1 MNSENILLNDWHPVA
16 TAASLE
22 ENALISVVLL
32 DQPLVIW
39 RAGETLC
46 AWHDSCVH
54 RGTKLSLGK
63 VVDGDCVQCPYHGWI
78 YNSHGRCVHIP
89 AMPDHKPSKRAQLKT
104 YSVQEK
110 YGWIWVCLGQPKND
124 VAEFPEWDKTE
135 FRKLFCGPYQVN
147 TSGPRVIENF
157 LDVSHFPYVHE
168 NILGTQAETAIA
180 DYKVTTGRNGVK
192 ASNVQVYQPD
202 PYGTGQGDTVAYTYL
217 APRPLTAYLLKESEG
232 PQFSI
237 LLAVTPHTETE
248 CTAFMWMTMN
258 YGHDIPEKELVDWQ
272 DSIFA
277 QDKPIVESQQP
288 KRLPLD
294 PKAELSM
301 RSDKTAVSYRR
312 WLAKLGMTYSVE
324 PPNPAL

>member
-124 VAEFPEWDKTE
+124 VAEFPEWIRQSFANCSAGRIKLIPAGLGH
-135 FRKLFCGPYQVN
+135 RKLFRCL
-147 TSGPRVIENF
+147 SLSLCPRKYPR
-157 LDVSHFPYVHE
+157 H
-168 NILGTQAETAIA
+168 
-180 DYKVTTGRNGVK
+180 TGRDGDRRLQSHYR
-192 ASNVQVYQPD
+192 AQR
-202 PYGTGQGDTVAYTYL
+202 GQGFQRTGLST
-217 APRPLTAYLLKESEG
+217 RPLRDWSGRYCCVYLPGTA
-232 PQFSI
+232 
-237 LLAVTPHTETE
+237 A
-248 CTAFMWMTMN
+248 AN
-258 YGHDIPEKELVDWQ
+258 
-272 DSIFA
+272 
-277 QDKPIVESQQP
+277 
-288 KRLPLD
+288 RLPAQRVGRSAVFNTARGNAPYRNRVHCLHVD
-294 PKAELSM
+294 DHEL
-301 RSDKTAVSYRR
+301 RPR
-312 WLAKLGMTYSVE
+312 YSRKRTG
-324 PPNPAL
+324 